1 MSAMRTMM
9 VVLGMCA
16 LAGPAAAQTVYK
28 CTVDGKVSYGER
40 PCAHGKTTALEVPPA
55 PSGAAAAEAL
65 ERDKAHLAA
74 LQKERSSANA
84 LEARDE
90 REHQR
95 AARAAAATRSKC
107 ERLRLQQKW
116 AEEDAAR
123 AGKATSAAAR
133 LKAKRQAE
141 ALAVQCPA

>member
-1 MSAMRTMM
+1 MNAMRTMM

-40 PCAHGKTTALEVPPA
+40 PCADGKTTALDVPPA
-55 PSGAAAAEAL
+55 PSGAEAAEAP

-74 LQKERSSANA
+74 LQKERASVDAVD
-84 LEARDE
+84 ARDE
-90 REHQR
+90 RERQR
-95 AARAAAATRSKC
+95 AARTAATLRQKC
-107 ERLRLQQKW
+107 DRLRLQQKW
-116 AEEDAAR
+116 AQEDAAR
-123 AGKATSAAAR
+123 AGKAAAAAAR